1 MTDNTYIM
9 KHCERINASIKKEQL
24 NDITCLKNEKQRIE
38 KNLENNEQFLKNVLK
53 SEIIKENN
61 IRKVQE
67 KINKKEEKINE
78 FINDRKESI
87 KYLENER
94 YKDLKDKD
102 ERSKIYNKMMKNFG
116 QQLNMTNIN
125 NKNINIINK
134 NEELK
139 EQISNYEKRNAQY
152 KKKISQIFDINS
164 SNKIKL
170 YLPKG
175 YENKSSDE
183 RQKKMMEIED
193 KYEMNIIKRENV
205 FLNRLNIMQN
215 KINDYMEK
223 KEKKDNR
230 IKQSIEK
237 RDKLRE
243 EKKILNDIRMDEIK
257 EKLENTKFKLE
268 KTRLKKLENLEQKQL
283 KNYAIKQEKIKLYEE
298 MKKIIQKTTEEKNAA
313 KLKLQKIIR
322 RQNNSDKI
330 QDNDKFINNI
340 LYNNN

>member
-9 KHCERINASIKKEQL
+9 RHYRGITTSLKKEQL
-24 NDITCLKNEKQRIE
+24 NDITCFRDEKKRIE
-38 KNLENNEQFLKNVLK
+38 KNLENNEHFLKNFLK
-53 SEIIKENN
+53 SEIIKEKQ
-61 IRKVQE
+61 ILKVQE

-78 FINDRKESI
+78 FLNDKKENI

-94 YKDLKDKD
+94 YKDFKDKE
-102 ERSKIYNKMMKNFG
+102 ERAKLYNKMMKNFG
-116 QQLNMTNIN
+116 QQINMTNIS
-125 NKNINIINK
+125 NKK
-134 NEELK
+134 EELK
-139 EQISNYEKRNAQY
+139 EQINNYEKRNAQY
-152 KKKISQIFDINS
+152 KKKISQIFDLNS

-175 YENKSSDE
+175 YENKNADE
-183 RQKKMMEIED
+183 RQKKMMEIGD

-243 EKKILNDIRMDEIK
+243 EKKLLQDLRIDEIK
-257 EKLENTKFKLE
+257 EKLENTKF
-268 KTRLKKLENLEQKQL
+268 NLEQKRL
-283 KNYAIKQEKIKLYEE
+283 KELENIEQKKLRHYVIKQEKIKLYEE
-298 MKKIIQKTTEEKNAA
+298 MKKIIRKSSEEKENA
-313 KLKLQKIIR
+313 KLKIQKIIR

-330 QDNDKFINNI
+330 QDDDKFINSI